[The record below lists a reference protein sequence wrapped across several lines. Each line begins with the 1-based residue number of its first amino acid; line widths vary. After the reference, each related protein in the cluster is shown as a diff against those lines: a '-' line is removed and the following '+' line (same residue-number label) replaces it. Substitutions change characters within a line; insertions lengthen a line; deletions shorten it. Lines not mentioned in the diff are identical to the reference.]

1 MQRLLSVL
9 VLFSGVTYAT
19 VEPYTCANGGFPGYE
34 GIEPARIVARDGEK
48 VHAREDS
55 VGCPEDDRC
64 LRKGYLINGDKVLVT
79 PAVDGWVCTYY
90 FGEKNDYTGWIPED
104 KIQRLPYP
112 KHPDITRWT
121 GLWRPIPLYRGNK
134 AADFITITKKARNRL
149 WVKGYTYWDGGKG
162 TDGEEII
169 HYGAVAASGKLKGN
183 SLTVSEGDDEYDCT
197 VKLQLM
203 NNLLLVTDNS
213 QCGGMNVRFQS
224 IYQKTHR

>member
-9 VLFSGVTYAT
+9 VLFSGAVYAI
-19 VEPYTCANGGFPGYE
+19 EPYTCRNGAFPGYE
-34 GIEPARIVARDGEK
+34 GIKPARIVAGEGEK

-90 FGEKNDYTGWIPED
+90 FGKKSDYTGWIPESR
-104 KIQRLPYP
+104 IQMLPYSG
-112 KHPDITRWT
+112 HPEIKRWT
-121 GLWRPIPLYRGNK
+121 GRWRPISIYRGNK
-134 AADFITITKKARNRL
+134 AADFINITRTVRNRL
-149 WVKGYTYWDGGKG
+149 QVDGYTYWDGGKNSY
-162 TDGEEII
+162 GETVI
-169 HYGAVAASGKLKGN
+169 HYGGVSASGKPKGN
-183 SLTVSEGDDEYDCT
+183 NLTVKEGDEESACT
-197 VKLQLM
+197 VRLRLI
-203 NNLLLVTDNS
+203 NNLLVVNDNS